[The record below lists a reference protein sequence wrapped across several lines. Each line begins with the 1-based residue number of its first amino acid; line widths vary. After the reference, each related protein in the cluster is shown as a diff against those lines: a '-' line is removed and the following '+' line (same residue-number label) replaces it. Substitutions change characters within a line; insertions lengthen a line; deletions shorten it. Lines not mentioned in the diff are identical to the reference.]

1 MTSAEKNRRA
11 LSWLGVSAALGL
23 IVQFWPEST
32 APNVALA
39 TAMSPQM
46 LEERLL
52 KMRSLAAQR
61 PDKEKIL
68 QQVKDELKT
77 REKGMLQGDTA
88 AQAQAELMK
97 IARSIGR
104 SVTPAVE
111 VRPSELGRVTAFGKD
126 YGEVT
131 VAVQLDATMSQIVSF
146 LAALGSQPEL
156 LATNE
161 VRLAQA
167 STKDKLIG
175 ARVVISGIV
184 PKKLVAEK
192 KSAGY

>member
-1 MTSAEKNRRA
+1 MTVSERNRRA
-11 LSWLGVSAALGL
+11 FSWLGVSVVLGL

-32 APNVALA
+32 APNVAVA

-68 QQVKDELKT
+68 EQVKAELKT
-77 REKGMLQGDTA
+77 REKGMLQGETS
-88 AQAQAELMK
+88 AQAQAQLMT
-97 IARSIGR
+97 IASSIGR
-104 SVTPAVE
+104 SVTPPVA
-111 VRPSELGRVTAFGKD
+111 VRPSELGRVAPFGKD

-131 VAVQLDATMSQIVSF
+131 VAVQMEASMSQIVSF

-161 VRLAQA
+161 IRLTQA
-167 STKDKLIG
+167 GVKDKVVG
-175 ARVVISGIV
+175 ARIVISGIV
-184 PKKLVAEK
+184 PKKLVPEK